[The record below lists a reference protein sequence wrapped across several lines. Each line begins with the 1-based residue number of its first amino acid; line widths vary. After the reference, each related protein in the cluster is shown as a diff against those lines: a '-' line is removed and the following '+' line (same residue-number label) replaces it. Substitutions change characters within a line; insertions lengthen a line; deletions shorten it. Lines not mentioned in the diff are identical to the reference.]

1 MEACSPRWEQLE
13 LTIYESPN
21 LWPQSVP
28 KCVLLACEIL
38 THIQAC
44 AGQFIEQIWIYGDE
58 TRDYLIAFVVLTQWS
73 IDKNFK
79 KLDKTAKVKK
89 EIDETRL
96 NEFKFKQLVYED
108 ILRIAEQEQLSSF
121 EKPRQLHLTRQ
132 PFTPEKGFLTPALTL
147 RRANAKVLYTEDIE
161 KIYV

>member
-1 MEACSPRWEQLE
+1 
-13 LTIYESPN
+13 
-21 LWPQSVP
+21 
-28 KCVLLACEIL
+28 
-38 THIQAC
+38 
-44 AGQFIEQIWIYGDE
+44 
-58 TRDYLIAFVVLTQWS
+58 LIAFVVLTQWS